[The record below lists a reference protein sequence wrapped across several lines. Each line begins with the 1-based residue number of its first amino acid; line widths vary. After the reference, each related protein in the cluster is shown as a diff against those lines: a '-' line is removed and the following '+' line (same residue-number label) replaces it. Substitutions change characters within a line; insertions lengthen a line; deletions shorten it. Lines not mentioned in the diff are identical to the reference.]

1 MQIPCLDFRK
11 MPYGVFFRAFKGLM
25 PYLIIV
31 FLLGLSAN
39 LKTKLALAN
48 IRLTTN
54 EAHLIKQNE
63 VIQKLELESQKY
75 KANKLL
81 EITKTQDKYH
91 KIIIKD
97 TTCKAKLES
106 LEALINAFRKNNP

>member
-1 MQIPCLDFRK
+1 
-11 MPYGVFFRAFKGLM
+11 MPYGLIFRAFKGVM

-31 FLLGLSAN
+31 ILLGLSAN

-48 IRLTTN
+48 ERLSHN

-63 VIQKLELESQKY
+63 AIQKLELESQQY

-81 EITKTQDKYH
+81 EITKTKDKYH
-91 KIIIKD
+91 KIVIKD
-97 TTCKAKLES
+97 HTCEAKLES
-106 LEALINAFRKNNP
+106 LEALINAFKKNNP

>member
-1 MQIPCLDFRK
+1 MT
-11 MPYGVFFRAFKGLM
+11 YGVIFRVFRGIM

-31 FLLGLSAN
+31 FLLVFSAN

-48 IRLTTN
+48 ERLNTN

-63 VIQKLELESQKY
+63 AIETLELESQQY

-81 EITKTQDKYH
+81 EVTKIKDKYH
-91 KIIIKD
+91 KITIKD
-97 TTCKAKLES
+97 TTCEAKLQS
-106 LEALINAFRKNNP
+106 YEALINAFKKHNP